1 MRSYKKKVTKKA
13 AEEKKKLEEDYNV
26 NLDDITKDPSKFLQL
41 LREKVAASNKSLN
54 DIFKS
59 FDQNG
64 DGMIQWEEFKE
75 AMQATGINFKEITLK
90 QMFIRFDKNESGSVS
105 YMEFLETIY
114 SDKME
119 DNIFAGLQRAE
130 RNLKQ
135 LQLLMQGAFN
145 TYNDMRSAIVL
156 KSPERMTETEFKIFV
171 QTHTEV
177 FSRLQL
183 ADVIEFYFDFP
194 PSFSY

>member
-1 MRSYKKKVTKKA
+1 MHHYKKKVTKKA

-26 NLDDITKDPSKFLQL
+26 NIDDITKDPSKFLQL
-41 LREKVAASNKSLN
+41 LREKVAASTKSLN

-64 DGMIQWEEFKE
+64 DGMIQWEEFRD
-75 AMQATGINFKEITLK
+75 AMKATGINFSDITLK

-135 LQLLMQGAFN
+135 LQLVMQGAFN
-145 TYNDMRSAIVL
+145 SYNDMRSAMTL
-156 KSPERMTETEFKIFV
+156 KSAERMTEYEFKAFI
-171 QTHTEV
+171 QSHTQN

-183 ADVIEFYFDFP
+183 ADV
-194 PSFSY
+194 SFFFFC

>member
-1 MRSYKKKVTKKA
+1 MRTYKKKVTKKA

-119 DNIFAGLQRAE
+119 DNVFAGLQRAE

-135 LQLLMQGAFN
+135 LQLIMQGAFN
-145 TYNDMRSAIVL
+145 TYNDMRNAIVL

-171 QTHTEV
+171 QSHTNV

-183 ADVIEFYFDFP
+183 ADVNIF
-194 PSFSY
+194 